1 MFCLDDSLCKFNR
14 MMFCL
19 DDSLCKFSSF
29 KDNVAEN
36 VIFCKTPIINASLEN
51 SVGQDLPGIFPNSCC
66 LDLSA
71 FPS

>member
-1 MFCLDDSLCKFNR
+1 

-51 SVGQDLPGIFPNSCC
+51 RVG
-66 LDLSA
+66 
-71 FPS
+71 